1 MHSQVKVSSIPLYH
15 SKGTE
20 AASFPYLSIT
30 SAFALSVA
38 LHNQHIH
45 GGILVYLLSFMN
57 ISVQEDLRSDPRSD
71 NQQYVLLG
79 FLLNFFL
86 RTVRQFR
93 LSEVVSSSWIAF
105 SGWMFITLLLCS
117 VAVIAEYD
125 FMEA

>member
-57 ISVQEDLRSDPRSD
+57 ISVQEDLFPRSD
-71 NQQYVLLG
+71 NQQYVLLS
-79 FLLNFFL
+79 FLLNFFS
-86 RTVRQFR
+86 RTVRHFR
-93 LSEVVSSSWIAF
+93 LSEVASSSWIALHWLNVYNTSSLF
-105 SGWMFITLLLCS
+105 SGRNRRIRFFGSI
-117 VAVIAEYD
+117 I
-125 FMEA
+125 